1 MDSKLTPT
9 GDNWRERVKELQTL
23 LDTLRPQLIDAEAQL
38 AERLAAISAF
48 EYRVRA
54 RLEKLS
60 QRLDA
65 LQTEID
71 GLRRELRRY
80 QTGELLWDE
89 EIPPVDQSEGAW
101 RFEASA
107 ASSGNSA

>member
-23 LDTLRPQLIDAEAQL
+23 LDALRPQLIDAEAQL

-71 GLRRELRRY
+71 GLRRELRRDVPRAPL
-80 QTGELLWDE
+80 GEELVDACCISLL
-89 EIPPVDQSEGAW
+89 QL
-101 RFEASA
+101 
-107 ASSGNSA
+107 